1 MMQHNSQMRGQLMVK
16 IPDIVQKLYGF
27 NDEKHVEAIE
37 VNHDLFKLLKE
48 DNIFHFKVNLF
59 YYS

>member
-1 MMQHNSQMRGQLMVK
+1 MMQCNSQMRGQLVAK

-37 VNHDLFKLLKE
+37 GNCDLFKLLKE
-48 DNIFHFKVNLF
+48 DNRFYFKVNLF